1 LVYKKFIHNLKS
13 KKMEKNKLLTTLAIV
28 FIASVALFTGCN
40 KNDQEHNNFGPGD
53 QLLTSYKTPGGTTT
67 SPVDLGTAVTF
78 AVLGGTTVTN
88 AGPSIITGDLGV
100 SSGTTTSGFA
110 ITGFLATNRIVLGP
124 LGTVTS
130 DEPGIVTGTIYAGDA
145 VAAQAHAD
153 AQIAYDYLVAQVPTT
168 FFGKVQQLNGLT
180 LTPGIYKFPT
190 SADLAAEGILYL
202 DFGGDPNALFIF
214 QIGTT
219 LVTKLNS
226 QIIATNNGGA
236 TTCLG
241 SNVFWAVGSSATI
254 DGSSFIGTVIAYTSI
269 SMTSAANTIKITNV
283 AGRMLALGGAVTMST
298 DNISTCGTSVG
309 STKPPKP
316 CRDFVTGGGWIEG
329 NSDGHGHKNDKATF
343 GVSGGIK
350 NGKYWGQLSF
360 NDHNGTSV
368 KSTSVTA
375 YIYINATTRQIE
387 GLAKV
392 NGHGSY
398 AYTVVVTDNGEPGR
412 DDHFIL
418 NVNIDGVRYH
428 AEGDLIGGNIQLHK
442 ECGDSKDDEH
452 HYDKHESDGNLNCD
466 NNHGGDKDNHGGDK
480 DNHGGDKDNHGG
492 NDGHDR

>member
-1 LVYKKFIHNLKS
+1 
-13 KKMEKNKLLTTLAIV
+13 MEKKLLTTLAIV

-40 KNDQEHNNFGPGD
+40 KSYQDGKFGGPGD
-53 QLLTSYKTPGGTTT
+53 QVSKSHQTPGGTTT
-67 SPVDLGTAVTF
+67 SPVDLGTAASF

-88 AGPSIITGDLGV
+88 AEASVITGDLGV
-100 SSGTTTSGFA
+100 SPGTA
-110 ITGFLATNRIVLGP
+110 ITGFDLVANTIVYGTSP
-124 LGTVTS
+124 VGTVT
-130 DEPGIVTGTIYAGDA
+130 DGLGIVNGTIYAGGD

-153 AQIAYDYLVAQVPTT
+153 AQTAYDYLLAQAPTT
-168 FFGKVQQLNGLT
+168 FFPAIVYQLNGLT
-180 LTPGIYKFPT
+180 LTPGVYNFPI
-190 SADLAAEGILYL
+190 SADLLAGGTLTL

-214 QIGTT
+214 QIVST
-219 LVTKLNS
+219 LVTNS
-226 QIIATNNGGA
+226 NSKVIAINNGGA

-254 DGSSFIGTVIAYTSI
+254 NGDQFIGTVIAYTTI
-269 SMTSAANTIKITNV
+269 TMTNDGNTSGATNV
-283 AGRMLALGGAVTMST
+283 AGRMLALGGEVTMVNSI
-298 DNISTCGTSVG
+298 ISTCGTSVG

-316 CRDFVTGGGWIEG
+316 CKDFVTGGGWIEG
-329 NSDGHGHKNDKATF
+329 NSGGHHKNDKATF

-375 YIYINATTRQIE
+375 YTYINATTRRID

-398 AYTVVVTDNGEPGR
+398 VYTVVVTDNGEPGR

-442 ECGDSKDDEH
+442 ECGGSKDDEY
-452 HYDKHESDGNLNCD
+452 HYDRNETDGNHNCD
-466 NNHGGDKDNHGGDK
+466 NDQGKNNDNHGK
-480 DNHGGDKDNHGG
+480 DNDHGKNNADHGR
-492 NDGHDR
+492 D